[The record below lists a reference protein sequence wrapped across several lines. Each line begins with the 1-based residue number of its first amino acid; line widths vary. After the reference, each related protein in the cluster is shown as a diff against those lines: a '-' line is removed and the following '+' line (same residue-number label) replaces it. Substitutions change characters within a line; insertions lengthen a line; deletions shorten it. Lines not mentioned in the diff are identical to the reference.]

1 MEKNLDN
8 ITRRRW
14 QK

>member
-8 ITRRRW
+8 VTRRRW